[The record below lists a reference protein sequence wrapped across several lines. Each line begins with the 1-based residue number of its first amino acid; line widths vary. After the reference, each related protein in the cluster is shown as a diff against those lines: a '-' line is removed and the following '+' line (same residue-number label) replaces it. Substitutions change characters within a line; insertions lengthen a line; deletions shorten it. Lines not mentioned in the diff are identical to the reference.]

1 MTSARGTSLPLAL
14 TALAFGM
21 FAALVLPLQT
31 YLGNAGDY
39 AYSFARLAAEQSAA
53 ALCIAA
59 LAYIALSKAG
69 ETPRRLLAAT
79 LVALMVAA
87 YIEAGPLASS
97 LPEIDGELPKSLA
110 NAARKCWDGAF
121 WLALLAAALATAKK
135 TAPYLHFVALATLVM
150 GSASLLDAK
159 SGAEAAPD
167 ETRAGGYELS
177 SDIIDNVEYSPTRN
191 VMLFVLDNVDS
202 FVAADIVEKDPA
214 LAARFSGFTAYRNNI
229 GMHDSTKLGV
239 PGMMT
244 GEYFKPGRGALA
256 DYIMSVFG
264 KGSFMQGFKDRGDA
278 IYAMFCTSSYGY
290 TTADIPQ
297 SRSRV
302 KAQSSGLALF
312 RRTAEVP
319 YLSLFDAVAFRA
331 LPFAFKRQFLATKL
345 RNRDTIRGVSETYD
359 HESVVFPQLASRPVS
374 ADARQMFMKM
384 HTHGGH
390 PPFMFGA
397 TDYRSAVS
405 NSLDRLAALFDALRE
420 KGVYGKSFIAVVADH
435 GAEQV
440 SREGEPFKCA
450 AMLWMKPEAT
460 GAPFAVVDEPTSH
473 SKIAGV
479 MRAAGERSLSA
490 AEVGAMLREENRFYR
505 IRDRKDRH
513 SCFDFTVDA
522 SRKARKK

>member
-1 MTSARGTSLPLAL
+1 MTSAKWPSLPQAL
-14 TALAFGM
+14 TALAFGA
-21 FAALVLPLQT
+21 FLALVLPLQT
-31 YLGNAGDY
+31 YLGNSDAY
-39 AYSFARLAAEQSAA
+39 AYSLARIALEQSLLAVGVAAVAYMALYWSCETVRRLIAA
-53 ALCIAA
+53 A
-59 LAYIALSKAG
+59 
-69 ETPRRLLAAT
+69 

-87 YIEAGPLASS
+87 YVEAGPLASS

-121 WLALLAAALATAKK
+121 WLVLLAAFLALAKRL
-135 TAPYLHFVALATLVM
+135 APYLHFVALAVLVL
-150 GSASLLDAK
+150 GAASLFDAK
-159 SGAEAAPD
+159 RGAEAAPD

-202 FVAADIVEKDPA
+202 YVAADIMEKDPA
-214 LAARFSGFTAYRNNI
+214 LAARFAGFTAYRNNI

-239 PGMMT
+239 PGIMT

-256 DYIMSVFG
+256 EYIMSVFG
-264 KGSFMQGFKDRGDA
+264 KGSFMQGFRDRGDA

-302 KAQSSGLALF
+302 KPQSSGLALF

-319 YLSLFDAVAFRA
+319 YLSLFDAVAFRM
-331 LPFAFKRQFLATKL
+331 LPFAFKRQFLSTKL

-359 HESVVFPQLASRPVS
+359 HESAVFPQLASRPVS
-374 ADARQMFMKM
+374 GDPRQMFMKM

-420 KGVYGKSFIAVVADH
+420 KGVYDKSFIAVVADH

-450 AMLWMKPEAT
+450 AMLWMKPLSDAS
-460 GAPFAVVDEPTSH
+460 PFAIVDEPTSH
-473 SKIAGV
+473 AKISGV
-479 MRAAGERSLSA
+479 MRAAGERQLTA
-490 AEVGAMLREENRFYR
+490 AEVAAMLREESRFYR

-513 SCFDFTVDA
+513 SCFDFVVDA
-522 SRKARKK
+522 SRKAERR